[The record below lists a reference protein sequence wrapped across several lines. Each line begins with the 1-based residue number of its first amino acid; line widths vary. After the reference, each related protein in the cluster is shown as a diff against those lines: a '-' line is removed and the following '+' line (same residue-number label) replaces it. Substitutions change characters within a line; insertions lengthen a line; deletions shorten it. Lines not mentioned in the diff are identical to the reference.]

1 MQLEKIVYKGVY
13 SKKLACQEMNVAS
26 EHADTFLFK
35 FRVRLDLMTV
45 GYIWPELSPPGSF
58 SILQPDAMATQEI
71 TALYT

>member
-1 MQLEKIVYKGVY
+1 
-13 SKKLACQEMNVAS
+13 MNVAS

-35 FRVRLDLMTV
+35 FRVSLDLMTV

-71 TALYT
+71 TTLYTQ